1 MHKHIPTGPHL
12 NINADAHYH
21 HAYVLPALLK
31 ALSSQKGKRVLDLGS
46 GNGNLAN
53 QLWKAGYHVTGA
65 EPSPESVKI
74 ASDNFPGV
82 RFYEGSAYDDLA
94 ARLGRFDVVVSI
106 DVIEHLFAPRVFAKT
121 AKALIE
127 PGGMLIL
134 STPYHGYWKNLAIAL
149 VNGWDRHADPLHD
162 DGHIKLWTER
172 KMRQLLLEN
181 GFEQAK
187 FSRIGR
193 IPALAKILF
202 VCAKLPAP
210 NLI

>member
-1 MHKHIPTGPHL
+1 MVCLVYEFLSSGYIEACLRLHKYIPTGPHL

-31 ALSSQKGKRVLDLGS
+31 ALSSQKGKQVLDLGS
-46 GNGNLAN
+46 GNGYLAN

-127 PGGMLIL
+127 PGGMLML

-149 VNGWDRHADPLHD
+149 VNSG
-162 DGHIKLWTER
+162 
-172 KMRQLLLEN
+172 
-181 GFEQAK
+181 
-187 FSRIGR
+187 
-193 IPALAKILF
+193 
-202 VCAKLPAP
+202 
-210 NLI
+210 